1 MSPGAP
7 ATPLN
12 ASPAELS
19 LGKAI
24 IINADGTTTPAPV
37 VTTGTNA
44 VLAGSRTFGVELTGA
59 RADESGQLT
68 VNAGGVARVVG
79 YGFQP
84 GTTTSVWMMSTPLS
98 LGTATAQSDGTF
110 ALQIAI
116 PSDLEGLNHTIQVQG
131 VDTQGSSRAI
141 ATGVLVATRTS
152 LPVTG
157 TDSQLPLVL
166 GGSLL
171 LGGAGLGLT
180 AQTRRRHAGGI
191 SRSTSQ

>member
-44 VLAGSRTFGVELTGA
+44 VLAGSRNFGVELTGA

-116 PSDLEGLNHTIQVQG
+116 PSDLEGMNHTIQVQG
-131 VDTQGSSRAI
+131 VDTRGSSRAI

-157 TDSQLPLVL
+157 GESGFPMT
-166 GGSLL
+166 
-171 LGGAGLGLT
+171 LGGALLLSGAGLALT
-180 AQTRRRHAGGI
+180 AQTRRRHTGGI
-191 SRSTSQ
+191 SRSTLQ